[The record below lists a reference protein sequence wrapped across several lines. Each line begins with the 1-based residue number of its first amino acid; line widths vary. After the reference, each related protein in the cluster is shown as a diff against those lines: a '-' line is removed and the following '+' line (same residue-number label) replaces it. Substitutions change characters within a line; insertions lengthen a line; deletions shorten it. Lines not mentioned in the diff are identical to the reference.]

1 MISDTKCFRCM
12 DTGKVL
18 GEGVYQ
24 YEPCPRCKPSERE
37 AWELKQAAEKAIR
50 KQKGGVN

>member
-1 MISDTKCFRCM
+1 MTTDTKCFRCM

-24 YEPCPRCKPSERE
+24 YEPCPRCRPIDRE
-37 AWELKQAAEKAIR
+37 GWELKQAAGKAARKEKKA
-50 KQKGGVN
+50 